1 MRSRKA
7 RDDMALTGMQQEGEG
22 RGGEGGGGGEV
33 RVESEVILN
42 DAS

>member
-22 RGGEGGGGGEV
+22 RGGGGGEV